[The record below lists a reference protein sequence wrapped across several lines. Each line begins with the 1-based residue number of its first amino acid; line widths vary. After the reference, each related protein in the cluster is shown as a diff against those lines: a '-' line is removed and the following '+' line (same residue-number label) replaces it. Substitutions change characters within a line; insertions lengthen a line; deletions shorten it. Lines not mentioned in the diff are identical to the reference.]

1 MWNFH
6 SNENASINVSN
17 AKTGEVAFAYEAH
30 KESSAHGQQSAAE
43 ACAKHLKDKIEG
55 K

>member
-1 MWNFH
+1 MKLTKK
-6 SNENASINVSN
+6 ALLMV
-17 AKTGEVAFAYEAH
+17 
-30 KESSAHGQQSAAE
+30 QQSAAE